1 MEIASPDAER
11 FSEDQIALVD
21 EGRKLPRETND
32 KRNESNPWRRL
43 NGGPLKRT
51 SWNRSLSI
59 RGRESIIFVGGL
71 DLRTKPKQRG
81 ERNKIKQKKASE
93 QLYDFSKEKAYFE
106 EVDAFEL
113 LEESPSPNKFTW
125 KMGADYNCMEQ
136 DLTAIVGRWRRSKL
150 FSGQCT
156 AWPLSKIM
164 ETIPAPSSYTT
175 TDGSVKHGVVRS
187 LSQIREN
194 STFEVSECKSYSAT
208 KKSTK
213 EFLSEVASN
222 FSIVP
227 RGISLG
233 SANKKLIEDLR
244 ADSVLSSLSA
254 LSIKQEGIINDECEG
269 AMAFSK
275 NKTCKMVKAGGM
287 NDSGA
292 LPGESC
298 GGESLT
304 AFEQLLMVCKQSC
317 PIKLSEVFLDY
328 CDASNIIKLGE
339 GTYGE
344 AFRTGETVC
353 KIVPIDGDLVVN
365 GEVQKKSEEVL
376 EEVLLSLTLNSL
388 REQHEYG
395 EKLNSCA
402 NFIETKDFRVCQG
415 LYDTHLIRAWEEWD
429 AKNNSEND
437 HPCAFPDNQ
446 CYIVFVLADG
456 GKDLEN
462 SVLKKFNE
470 ARSLLVQVTASL
482 AVAEVACEFEHRDL
496 HWGNILLR
504 RNGATIVNFTLEGK
518 KMSVNNF
525 GLAVSIID
533 FTLSRINTGEAVLFL
548 NLSADPE
555 LFKGPKLNIQFETY
569 RRMKVVTGGCWEES
583 FPKTNVL
590 WLMYLVDILDKKKIF
605 DRTTKDVR
613 DLRSFKRRLNNY
625 ESAKDSLSDPFLSE
639 LLLPSGMMNS
649 YDLVTLVKAT

>member
-365 GEVQKKSEEVL
+365 GEVQK
-376 EEVLLSLTLNSL
+376 
-388 REQHEYG
+388 
-395 EKLNSCA
+395 
-402 NFIETKDFRVCQG
+402 
-415 LYDTHLIRAWEEWD
+415 
-429 AKNNSEND
+429 
-437 HPCAFPDNQ
+437 